1 VVIDAELGM
10 ENHCSI
16 PATAIWIGLKPV
28 DAEIDSQTKLG
39 VLVNRIP
46 VVKTKMKTKQNYK
59 GEVWRQTK
67 PLNKTTKI
75 YNKEHQAYYKL
86 DHL

>member
-1 VVIDAELGM
+1 M
-10 ENHCSI
+10 
-16 PATAIWIGLKPV
+16 GLKPL
-28 DAEIDSQTKLG
+28 DAEIDSQTRLG
-39 VLVNRIP
+39 VPVNRIL
-46 VVKTKMKTKQNYK
+46 VVKTKMKTKMKTKQNYK